1 MAELWLIRHGETVW
15 SVSGAHTGTTDIPL
29 TPAGEAQAAG
39 IRTTLADRKF
49 SLVLSSPLRRARK
62 TCELA
67 GFGNVM
73 QIEPRLTEWNYGSY
87 EGLTTPEI
95 RKKIPGWSP
104 FKDGFPGGELLE
116 QVASRARAVIDRA
129 VASDRAVATDGDVA
143 LFAHGHILRILT
155 ACWLG
160 LPADAARL
168 FALNPAGVSTLGYER
183 ETRVIQHWNR

>member
-1 MAELWLIRHGETVW
+1 MAELWLIRHGETAW

-39 IRTTLADRKF
+39 IRTMLSDRKF
-49 SLVLSSPLRRARK
+49 ALVLSSPLQRARK

-67 GFGNVM
+67 GFGDVM
-73 QIEPRLTEWNYGSY
+73 QIEPCLTEWNYGRY
-87 EGLTTPEI
+87 EGLTTVEI
-95 RKKIPGWSP
+95 RKENPGWSP
-104 FKDGFPGGELLE
+104 FTDGFPGGESLE
-116 QVASRARAVIDRA
+116 QVYSRARAVINRA
-129 VASDRAVATDGDVA
+129 VASDRVVASNGDVA

-168 FALNPAGVSTLGYER
+168 FALNPAGISTLGYER
-183 ETRVIQHWNR
+183 ETRVILHWNR